1 MAGNSAFEL
10 VSERGWRRGLG
21 NLMGAGFAAWF
32 KTNTWWTFG
41 GAWTVVTAAI
51 MAGALFSTDGSE
63 PGLGLLIYGMSAGL
77 FATIAVVI
85 TVMGEIVGEKQ
96 SGTAAWI
103 LSKPVSRSA
112 FIVAKLIPNAAG
124 LLVSLV
130 VMPGIAAYIIV
141 SLSGTNLS
149 PVGYIA
155 GMGVL
160 GLHLLFYLTM
170 TVMLG
175 TLFDRRGAVIAIPL
189 AIAFGQQL
197 LLGLGPVV
205 RQILPYLLA
214 MPTPDGSPSVSGT
227 LAIGQQPDSF
237 LAVFFVSFCIVVFVA
252 VSIWRFEREEF

>member
-1 MAGNSAFEL
+1 MTGNSAFEL

-32 KTNTWWTFG
+32 RTNTWWTFG
-41 GAWTVVTAAI
+41 GAWTIVTVAI
-51 MAGALFSTDGSE
+51 MAGAIFSTDGSE
-63 PGLGLLIYGMSAGL
+63 PGLGLMIYGLSAGL

-85 TVMGEIVGEKQ
+85 TVMSEIVGEKQ

-112 FIVAKLIPNAAG
+112 FIVAKLIPNAVG
-124 LLVSLV
+124 LLVCLV
-130 VMPGIAAYIIV
+130 VMPGIAAYIML
-141 SLSGTNLS
+141 SLTGTGLD
-149 PVGYIA
+149 PLGFLA

-160 GLHLLFYLTM
+160 GLHLLFYLTL

-197 LLGLGPVV
+197 LLGLGQVV
-205 RQILPYLLA
+205 RQILPYMLV
-214 MPTPDGSPSVSGT
+214 MPTPDGDPSVFGT
-227 LAIGQQPDSF
+227 LAMGQQPDSY
-237 LAVFFVSFCIVVFVA
+237 LAIFFVSLCIVAFVA
-252 VSIWRFEREEF
+252 VSIWRFEQEEF